1 MWTCGLGTLHPH
13 EGEIAGRIAPYCV
26 MWYKMLST
34 LALHRTIDMK
44 QIWSANVRLSWQ
56 KAKFVK
62 VAKQLQ
68 RELSDG
74 TLGEKNIKDRAK
86 TLLEEEGVWDADLI
100 RM

>member
-1 MWTCGLGTLHPH
+1 MGPSIRKKVKSQ
-13 EGEIAGRIAPYCV
+13 GESLPYRF

-44 QIWSANVRLSWQ
+44 QIWSASVRLTWQ

-74 TLGEKNIKDRAK
+74 TLGEKDIKDRTK
-86 TLLEEEGVWDADLI
+86 TLLEEEGVWDADF
-100 RM
+100 